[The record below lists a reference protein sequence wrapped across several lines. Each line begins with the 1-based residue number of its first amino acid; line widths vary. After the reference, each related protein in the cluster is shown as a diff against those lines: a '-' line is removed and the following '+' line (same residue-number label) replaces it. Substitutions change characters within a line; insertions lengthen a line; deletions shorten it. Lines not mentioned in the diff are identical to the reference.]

1 MILPMLVC
9 VLLLGGIA
17 AFISERWSQ
26 SAPRWLA
33 VITLTAE
40 ALLLV
45 VMPHSWTA
53 HADGLSPVWLADFH
67 GPWMPRFG
75 IGFHLVMDGLSLLLI
90 TLTVL
95 LGFMAVSSSWT
106 EINSR
111 QGFFFFN
118 LLACLAGTV
127 GVFLAVDLFLFFFFW
142 ELMIIPMYFLIS
154 IWGHEHRTY
163 AAVKFFIFTQV
174 SSLLMLTAI
183 IVLVLIRH
191 DNVGSYSFDYFDLL
205 DTALE
210 PEAAFWLMLGFFV
223 AFTVKLPAV
232 PFHTW
237 LPDAHTQAPT
247 GGSVILAGVML
258 KTGAYGLLRF
268 VIPLFPDAA
277 HRFAPVAMALG
288 AVSVLYAAVMAFAQ
302 SDLKRLIA
310 YTSVSHMGFIL
321 LGVFSWNLFALQG
334 SVITMLAHGI
344 SAAALFMI
352 AGALQER
359 LHTRE
364 MDKMGGLWMVL
375 PGLSVLTLFFSLASL
390 GLPGLA
396 NFIGEFLVL
405 QGAFSVNRI
414 LTSVAAL
421 VLILAPVYAL
431 IVMQKAFYGPLHQ
444 SSPVPDAGRRE
455 WASLGLLVLIAVWL
469 GLGPQAVLNISAPAV
484 KNAMAMERG

>member
-9 VLLLGGIA
+9 VLLLGGLMA
-17 AFISERWSQ
+17 LVSERWSQ
-26 SAPRWLA
+26 GAPRWLGI
-33 VITLTAE
+33 ITLTTE
-40 ALLLV
+40 ALLLIV
-45 VMPHSWTA
+45 PHSWA
-53 HADGLSPVWLADFH
+53 AQADGLSPVWLADFH

>member
-9 VLLLGGIA
+9 VLLLGGFMA
-17 AFISERWSQ
+17 LVSERWSQ
-26 SAPRWLA
+26 GAPRWLG
-33 VITLTAE
+33 ILTLTAE
-40 ALLLV
+40 ALLLIV
-45 VMPHSWTA
+45 PHSWAA

-67 GPWMPRFG
+67 GHWMARFG

-154 IWGHEHRTY
+154 IWGHEQRTY

-183 IVLVLIRH
+183 IALVLIRH
-191 DNVGSYSFDYFDLL
+191 DKLGSYSFDYFDLL

-247 GGSVILAGVML
+247 GGSVILAGIML

-277 HRFAPVAMALG
+277 HRFAPVALALG

-334 SVITMLAHGI
+334 AVITMLAHGI

-364 MDKMGGLWMVL
+364 MGKMGGLWTVL

-396 NFIGEFLVL
+396 NFVGEFLVL

-421 VLILAPVYAL
+421 VLVLAPVYAL